1 MESFCRNLDLI
12 LPTIIEEKFEILM
25 KGKILAI
32 NLIYLFEVIHHYELM
47 FWETSEIHFVLK
59 YNLDHSNFYSAS
71 GLGWTAAL
79 AMAKVKN

>member
-1 MESFCRNLDLI
+1 M
-12 LPTIIEEKFEILM
+12 
-25 KGKILAI
+25 
-32 NLIYLFEVIHHYELM
+32 IHHYELM
-47 FWETSEIHFVLK
+47 FWGTSEIHFVLK